1 MNSKPP
7 LVVSAL
13 RARMGTW
20 MYYIGF
26 MRMGDIANRISI
38 AEDIHSS
45 KTLSDLLQRNLTD
58 RGSEIATYLL
68 THDQRFFN
76 SLVVGTYG
84 GDPQWYELSVRAPGF
99 DEEDQVRELEGTVGF
114 LRLDGSE
121 ILFAIDGQHR
131 VAGIQKAIQ
140 SRPDMADEEVAV
152 IFVAGV
158 AQEFRHEDP
167 QGFERTRRLFT
178 TLNRYAKPV
187 SKRDII
193 ALDEDDVVAIITRR
207 MVEDYPLFS
216 NRISI
221 DLGKNISAKDKRNI
235 TTIIALYDA
244 LDLYLPERRRGWLR
258 FKKSRPPDSE
268 IDRYYDCAV
277 ELWDTFQTHFEPLRE
292 ISYTTAASGVEQYR
306 NESGGHLLLRP
317 VGLFV
322 ITSAVKRLV
331 NDELSVEEAVE
342 RVAGVP
348 MQLNSEPWVGL
359 LWDDV
364 NRRMITTQTNQ
375 SAAARLLYYAIA
387 DIEYARPL
395 REKLLKEL
403 SGLLNKPEDQISLPR

>member
-1 MNSKPP
+1 M
-7 LVVSAL
+7 
-13 RARMGTW
+13 
-20 MYYIGF
+20 
-26 MRMGDIANRISI
+26 
-38 AEDIHSS
+38 
-45 KTLSDLLQRNLTD
+45 
-58 RGSEIATYLL
+58 
-68 THDQRFFN
+68 
-76 SLVVGTYG
+76 
-84 GDPQWYELSVRAPGF
+84 
-99 DEEDQVRELEGTVGF
+99 
-114 LRLDGSE
+114 
-121 ILFAIDGQHR
+121 
-131 VAGIQKAIQ
+131 
-140 SRPDMADEEVAV
+140 
-152 IFVAGV
+152 
-158 AQEFRHEDP
+158 
-167 QGFERTRRLFT
+167 
-178 TLNRYAKPV
+178 
-187 SKRDII
+187 
-193 ALDEDDVVAIITRR
+193 
-207 MVEDYPLFS
+207 
-216 NRISI
+216 
-221 DLGKNISAKDKRNI
+221 
-235 TTIIALYDA
+235 
-244 LDLYLPERRRGWLR
+244 
-258 FKKSRPPDSE
+258 
-268 IDRYYDCAV
+268 